1 MKGRKRHILVDTQGF
16 VLSLV
21 VHPADVAD
29 RDGGKLVLL
38 KLEPWQERFP
48 RLAHLWVDSAYQGKF
63 ADWVKAT
70 LGWNV
75 EVVKRP
81 SRWFWC
87 APGQEPPTLP
97 GGFHVLPHRWIVER
111 TFGWLGRQRRLSKDY
126 EGLPETS
133 EAWIYLAMSRL
144 MLKRLAR
151 EEVIP
156 AFHYRRVA

>member
-38 KLEPWQERFP
+38 KLEPGLERFP
-48 RLAHLWVDSAYQGKF
+48 RLEHLWVDSAYQGKF
-63 ADWVKAT
+63 TDWVKAT

-75 EVVKRP
+75 AVVKRP

-97 GGFHVLPHRWIVER
+97 SGFHVLPHRWIVER
-111 TFGWLGRQRRLSKDY
+111 TFAWLSTCRRLSKDY
-126 EGLPETS
+126 EYWPQSS
-133 EAWIYLAMSRL
+133 EAWIYIAMIRL
-144 MLKRLAR
+144 MVRRFAR
-151 EEVIP
+151 GQT
-156 AFHYRRVA
+156 